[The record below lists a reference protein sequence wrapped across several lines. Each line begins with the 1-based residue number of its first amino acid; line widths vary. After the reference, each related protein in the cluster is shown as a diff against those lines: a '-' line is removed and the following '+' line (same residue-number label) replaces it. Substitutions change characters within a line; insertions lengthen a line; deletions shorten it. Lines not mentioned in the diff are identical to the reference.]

1 MRMISN
7 GRGLRLVAAMAL
19 AAAVAACGGGGA
31 SPSPAATAAPAT
43 AEASVTTVAPPAASL
58 VIADG
63 VLVPGELG
71 SYTWDGGGS
80 DAPWI
85 VVPESGR
92 VKGAATMEVRLD
104 PAADVTAWSARWA
117 LISEGVAGPPKDAST
132 GAAGPMTV
140 TLPTANG
147 DWSLQVEIR
156 AGDGRSVTYYWRVSA
171 GA

>member
-7 GRGLRLVAAMAL
+7 GRGLRLVAEVAL
-19 AAAVAACGGGGA
+19 AAAVAACGSGGA
-31 SPSPAATAAPAT
+31 SPSPVATAAPAT
-43 AEASVTTVAPPAASL
+43 AKTSVTPVAPPAASL

-63 VLVPGELG
+63 IVVPGELG

-92 VKGAATMEVRLD
+92 VKGAATMEIRLN

-117 LISEGVAGPPKDAST
+117 LISDGVAGPPQDGST
-132 GAAGPMTV
+132 GTTAPMTV

-156 AGDGRSVTYYWRVSA
+156 AGNGRSATYYWRVSA